1 MGGAVRKPIPAG
13 ARVPSS
19 SNRSPSLHESAA
31 LPASS
36 DAHALFFNLERNA
49 ALQPPHD
56 DCQQQQQQHHQQRQL
71 AQLRQPSSAFS
82 NTYVD
87 SSSARVRFTPPHS
100 PVSASHFNDG
110 GLVQPSASAFPP
122 ARRPTHLS
130 VAMASIPPNGSTP
143 RAGSLRDVSF
153 AASPT
158 AATAP
163 TTTATKALATL
174 SAGSMAAASSPVSPN
189 SSCSAF
195 SLYSAE
201 SSQQELPPLPFY
213 LRAAED
219 VEGSAGAPT
228 SAAMPPALTSLQ
240 GLGAGSRP
248 APPVISGRHT
258 DNVNGSGVGGG
269 MSSFTPFLRA
279 DPVAFTSA
287 CPAPIAAPRPL
298 SADSSWTLPPKMHSA
313 TTTVPASPAAAH
325 SYSHFLL
332 DMSFDSR
339 AFAGN
344 AAATSWE
351 IERIGHRLQKCQ
363 HGLGPSSPH
372 RISTVVLSSHD
383 HPSLSDPQVTSST
396 DLSPTVPETPPQP
409 PRTLPQ
415 FPPRP
420 APSASSPDASVEPSS
435 HDVAATP
442 FYAETVKFVQVIQ
455 QLQRARETGRTNYT
469 WFRTEALQTGTGAAR
484 SAAVNGD
491 ASGVRGSTPEADTAA
506 AMKGKCCVAPYSSSS
521 VGDNAQ
527 SSSLDTV
534 KDGLEGGGG
543 AAAPTSPLLQ
553 PVEPLPTATGV
564 EPPPLPSVLTVDVP
578 ITGKCSG
585 SEGEKL
591 SPTSADADSAAHLT
605 SSCTA
610 TNYTQS
616 TSAESYSCC
625 PVHVTFRPPSIYVAH
640 HKDRGHGGAGLLS
653 PVKRQQLVSG
663 LVDVPASTT
672 CTPRPTATPL
682 PPAVP
687 DRSIETRKWKWC
699 SPTMNGSSTDHVS
712 SSLQHS
718 GSSSSNNAARRAIID
733 AGVPHRRQLA
743 KKALEENSLF
753 FESIL
758 RRQKAEASRPAVGS
772 STKQ

>member
-1 MGGAVRKPIPAG
+1 
-13 ARVPSS
+13 
-19 SNRSPSLHESAA
+19 
-31 LPASS
+31 
-36 DAHALFFNLERNA
+36 
-49 ALQPPHD
+49 
-56 DCQQQQQQHHQQRQL
+56 
-71 AQLRQPSSAFS
+71 
-82 NTYVD
+82 
-87 SSSARVRFTPPHS
+87 
-100 PVSASHFNDG
+100 
-110 GLVQPSASAFPP
+110 
-122 ARRPTHLS
+122 
-130 VAMASIPPNGSTP
+130 
-143 RAGSLRDVSF
+143 VSF

-534 KDGLEGGGG
+534 KDGLEGGDGEAAPQAAVRRRDPLLTLVHWVPFETFECDSLTSLHTMAATCACGFPSTSPITTESRHAGGGG